1 LGTAITW
8 LVSFFLVVTTAFAAI
23 TVVINNGANRTEAI
37 AAADQTL
44 TEELESSF
52 KLISIAEGVAQTRL
66 DLVLTNNGRRT
77 LADFEDWIITVRYDQ
92 DGVSGETVI
101 VPTFASALADNTWTA
116 HSFWIDYNGATAEA
130 IDPGM
135 LNAHE
140 ELEIRMQLNPII
152 ESATYVVVT
161 LTSPTGITES
171 ITVQAA

>member
-1 LGTAITW
+1 M
-8 LVSFFLVVTTAFAAI
+8 VTTAFAAI

-77 LADFEDWIITVRYDQ
+77 LTEFDDWIVTIRYDQ
-92 DGVSGETVI
+92 NGVDGETVI
-101 VPTFASALADNTWTA
+101 VPAFASALADNTWTA
-116 HSFWIDYNGATAEA
+116 HSFWIDYNGSTAEA

-135 LNAHE
+135 LNVHE

-171 ITVQAA
+171 ITLQAA